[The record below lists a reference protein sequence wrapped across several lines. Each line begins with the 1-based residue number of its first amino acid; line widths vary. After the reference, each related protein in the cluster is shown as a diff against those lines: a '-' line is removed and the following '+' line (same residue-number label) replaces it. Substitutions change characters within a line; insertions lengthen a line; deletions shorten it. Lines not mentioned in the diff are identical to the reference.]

1 MKKSKNSNGVITVL
15 VSLLL
20 VGILSLG
27 TVVLEAGRFQAA
39 KTQLAEANAS
49 AATSMIAAYDSDL
62 YARYGLLAIDTER
75 FTSERCMEYLN
86 FNSDLSV
93 GYKGNR
99 VSRMYTIESVELEGM
114 YNLTYPSVLKRQI
127 LSRAKYHVIPQ
138 DYELNVYTMN
148 AFFADFQNKCQYV
161 SDKLAPVAN
170 GIASVGTMSDI
181 DGSMLSAINALYT
194 TFLNNERSDS
204 NCDITLSSATVG
216 ILPST
221 TGTFESS
228 VPTEDLTDINN
239 ALTDATTVLGG
250 DGTLLSYGNGTVVSE
265 TDVSI
270 DVSLVSDIQNQMKDI
285 ISAGDISQSGKDVAI
300 KARRLAQGLNTAIN
314 MLNDDAEGNL
324 LLNSYVIEYFSN
336 RNNRVQTYSAP
347 AKGTSING
355 TMENVSFA
363 SACVEYVFG
372 GLASEKENQES
383 ACDYLTA
390 IRLINNLY
398 SAMTDSATF
407 NENNLYS
414 VIAHIVWANYE
425 SCIDVELMAKYNVSV
440 PFNKNRMILPVSNPQ
455 SVASAFASKDVVN
468 AMRMLGYH
476 DGANFNVPG
485 AYSFSYEDSLAFA
498 LWFVPNTNKILRIAD
513 LIQLEMRYR
522 EQHVENT
529 VAQFLMSNQN
539 TYCRVKSVSKFS
551 SLLPVISIDSN
562 SGVKGMTFQSIK
574 YAGY

>member
-1 MKKSKNSNGVITVL
+1 MRKSKNSNGVITVL

-39 KTQLAEANAS
+39 KTQLAEASAS
-49 AATSMIAAYDSDL
+49 ASTSMIAAYDSDL

-75 FTSERCMEYLN
+75 FTSERCMDYLN

-138 DYELNVYTMN
+138 DYALNVYTMN

-161 SDKLAPVAN
+161 SDKLTLAAN
-170 GIASVGTMSDI
+170 GTASVGAISDVNG
-181 DGSMLSAINALYT
+181 DMLGAINALYT
-194 TFLNNERSDS
+194 TFLDRERSDS

-216 ILPST
+216 LLPSS
-221 TGTFESS
+221 TGIFENS
-228 VPTEDLTDINN
+228 VPAEDLTDIHT
-239 ALTDATTVLGG
+239 ALSDATTVLGG
-250 DGTLLSYGNGTVVSE
+250 DGALLSYGNGTVVTE
-265 TDVSI
+265 TDVSV
-270 DVSLVSDIQNQMKDI
+270 DVSFMQEIRNELKDI
-285 ISAGDISQSGKDVAI
+285 SSAGDISQSGKDIATKV
-300 KARRLAQGLNTAIN
+300 KQLAQGLNTAIN
-314 MLNDDAEGNL
+314 MLSSDAEGNL
-324 LLNSYVIEYFSN
+324 LLNSYITEYFSN

-347 AKGTSING
+347 ARGTSSNG
-355 TMENVSFA
+355 TMDNATFA

-372 GLASEKENQES
+372 GSASEKTNQEI
-383 ACDYLTA
+383 AVDYLSA

-398 SAMTDSATF
+398 SVMTDSSTF
-407 NENNLYS
+407 NEGNLHS

-425 SCIDVELMAKYNVSV
+425 SCVDMELMSTYGVAV
-440 PFNKNRMILPVSNPQ
+440 PFNKNNMLLNISNPRA
-455 SVASAFASKDVVN
+455 VASAFASKDVAN
-468 AMRMLGYH
+468 AMRALGYY
-476 DGANFNVPG
+476 DGANFNIPG
-485 AYSFSYEDSLAFA
+485 AYVFSYGDSLAFA
-498 LWFVPNTNKILRIAD
+498 LWFVPNTDKMLRVAD

-529 VAQFLMSNQN
+529 TAQFLMSNQN
-539 TYCRVKSVSKFS
+539 TYCRVKCISKFS

-562 SGVKGMTFQSIK
+562 NGVKGITFQSIK

>member
-1 MKKSKNSNGVITVL
+1 MRKSKNSNGVITVL

-170 GIASVGTMSDI
+170 GTASVGTMSDI
-181 DGSMLSAINALYT
+181 DGGMLSAINALYT

-270 DVSLVSDIQNQMKDI
+270 NVSLVSDIQNQMKDI
-285 ISAGDISQSGKDVAI
+285 SSAGDISQSGKDVAI

-355 TMENVSFA
+355 TMENASFA

-414 VIAHIVWANYE
+414 VIAHVVWANYE

-455 SVASAFASKDVVN
+455 NVASAFASKDVVN

-485 AYSFSYEDSLAFA
+485 AYLFSYEDSLAFA
-498 LWFVPNTNKILRIAD
+498 LWFVPNTNKMLRIAD
-513 LIQLEMRYR
+513 LIQLEMRYK

-529 VAQFLMSNQN
+529 AAQFLMSNQN